1 MSVYTKL
8 HTIQAQVQSVEKN
21 GVNKFQKYNY
31 VTLNDILNAVR
42 PFLKELGL
50 CVFQSTT
57 SHNSKT
63 EFLDE
68 KTFYSMSEVHID
80 TTLVD
85 TEDNSQITVGS
96 VGYST
101 DKNGDKA
108 AFKAETGARKYGLL
122 KLFGLDTCEA
132 EPEEDGEPAVTSTQK
147 SIPKQGVGTR
157 GKLF

>member
-1 MSVYTKL
+1 MTVFTKL
-8 HTIQAQVQSVEKN
+8 HTIQSQVRTIDKN

-31 VTLNDILNAVR
+31 VMLNDILNAVR
-42 PFLKELGL
+42 PLLDELKL
-50 CVFQSTT
+50 VVVQSTT
-57 SHNSKT
+57 THNSRT
-63 EFLDE
+63 EFIDE

-85 TEDNSQITVGS
+85 VEDDSQITVGS

-122 KLFGLDTCEA
+122 KLFGLDTAEA
-132 EPEEDGEPAVTSTQK
+132 EPEHDETNETTTRSAPLKGT
-147 SIPKQGVGTR
+147 GTR

>member
-1 MSVYTKL
+1 MTVFTKL
-8 HTIQAQVQSVEKN
+8 HKIQSQVRTIDKN

-31 VTLNDILNAVR
+31 VMLNDILNAVR
-42 PFLKELGL
+42 PLLDELKL
-50 CVFQSTT
+50 VVVQSTT
-57 SHNSKT
+57 THNSRT
-63 EFLDE
+63 EFIDE

-85 TEDNSQITVGS
+85 VEDDSQITVGS

-122 KLFGLDTCEA
+122 KLFGLDTAEA
-132 EPEEDGEPAVTSTQK
+132 EPEHDETNETTTRSAPLKGT
-147 SIPKQGVGTR
+147 GTR